1 MEKPTETGY
10 FKMPNDLWDAIYQ
23 YRFAGELGKIFG
35 FIVRKTI
42 GFRKD
47 RDHIANSQIALALG
61 MTRGNVSRGLSKLI
75 NHKIVIKTDNFNSKG
90 HVLEINMNTQ
100 EWIPLVIKTD
110 NSKKNKKVLSILK
123 NKLSKQ
129 ITRVIKTDTKV
140 LSKLRDTKDN
150 KIQSKDI
157 IQKKEENAGSKD
169 PTPKQKAETF
179 FNSIEKFIKDKESVP
194 EVTEFLRD
202 LHSKHPNIG
211 KGKLWTE
218 VKDFCMYW
226 TEKTADGKRC
236 RWQLQK
242 TFEVERRLVTWLN
255 KAFNGFSKNHYQDNK
270 PKGKDI
276 II

>member
-1 MEKPTETGY
+1 MEKSTEAGY

-23 YRFAGELGKIFG
+23 FRFAGELGKIFG

-47 RDHIANSQIALALG
+47 KDHIANSQIALALS

-75 NHKIVIKTDNFNSKG
+75 THKIIIKTDNFSSKG
-90 HVLEINMNTQ
+90 HVLEINMNTK

-110 NSKKNKKVLSILK
+110 NSNKNKKVLSKLK
-123 NKLSKQ
+123 TKLSKQ
-129 ITRVIKTDTKV
+129 ITKVIKTDNKV

-157 IQKKEENAGSKD
+157 IQKTGKNVGSED
-169 PTPKQKAETF
+169 PTPKEKSETF
-179 FNSIEKFIKDKESVP
+179 FKSIEKFIREKEAVP
-194 EVTEFLRD
+194 EVTEFLKN

-226 TEKTADGKRC
+226 TEKTADGKRE
-236 RWQLQK
+236 RWQIEK

-255 KAFNGFSKNHYQDNK
+255 RAFRGFSKNHYQDNK
-270 PKGKDI
+270 PKGKEI